1 MNTTLSVLFRRMRT
15 PLIVLIGAYAVAIAG
30 FTIVPGIDAEGQP
43 WTMNFLH
50 ALYVV
55 SYTGSTIGFGEIPHE
70 FTDAQRMWTIVCIYM
85 TVFAWLY
92 AIGSLVALA
101 RDETFREV
109 LKRRQLHRSIRHM
122 DEPFY
127 LVCGYGD
134 TGRILV
140 DDLAWRNRRVVVVD
154 WARSAIRALAL
165 NDHGIRIPGF
175 QFDAAIP
182 DHLLQAGLQSRWC
195 AGLIAVTDDD
205 EVNLKIAIAGRLLH
219 QNLNVIAC
227 ANSQD
232 TASNMASF
240 ETGHV
245 IRASEEFA
253 RRVMLA
259 ITRPDTYR
267 LYERLT
273 EAGAPEKW
281 EPDADL
287 KGTWI
292 LCGFNQYGQ
301 ALQRGLAEAGIRVR
315 VIDAESAETD
325 LPDDSIAGR
334 SSQTET
340 LEKAG
345 IGDATGLV
353 AMHDSDAENLST
365 IMTARML
372 NPHILVISR
381 ENQAHNRQLFAEA
394 GTHLAASISG
404 IIASAIRPILE
415 APLAL
420 SFIERVLEQEDRR
433 NGECLAQLDVLVG
446 DDRLEF
452 WSSRISERRTP
463 ALAESLESGL
473 AVSAGDLMRDPRDR
487 TERLSAVL
495 LMIRRDDQDIMFPE
509 SDFQVAV
516 GDRILFCGT
525 PEAGELMWA
534 SAIDRDLLHYLRT
547 GQSRSGAWLWRG
559 VTSTQPE

>member
-15 PLIVLIGAYAVAIAG
+15 PLIVLIGAYAIAIAG
-30 FTIVPGIDAEGQP
+30 FTIVPGIDAKGQP

-109 LKRRQLHRSIRHM
+109 LKLRALHRSIRHM

-127 LVCGYGD
+127 LVCGFGD
-134 TGRILV
+134 SGRILV
-140 DDLAWRNRRVVVVD
+140 DDLTRRNRRVVVVD

-165 NDHGIRIPGF
+165 HDHGIRIPGF

-205 EVNLKIAIAGRLLH
+205 EVNLKIAITGRLLH

-245 IRASEEFA
+245 IRAAEEFA
-253 RRVMLA
+253 RRVVLA
-259 ITRPDTYR
+259 IARPDTYR

-301 ALQRGLAEAGIRVR
+301 ALRRGLAEAGIQVR
-315 VIDAESAETD
+315 VIDAENAEED
-325 LPDDSIAGR
+325 LPEGGIAGR
-334 SSQTET
+334 SSGAET

-372 NPHILVISR
+372 NPDLLLISR

-433 NGECLAQLDVLVG
+433 NGECLAQLEELVG

-452 WSSRISERRTP
+452 WSSRISERRSP
-463 ALAESLESGL
+463 ALAESLESGS
-473 AVSAGDLMRDPRDR
+473 AVSAGDLLRDPRNR
-487 TERLSAVL
+487 NERLSAAL
-495 LMIRRDDQDIMFPE
+495 LMIRREDRDIMFPE
-509 SDFQVAV
+509 PDSRLAV

-534 SAIDRDLLHYLRT
+534 SAVDADLLHYLQT

-559 VTSTQPE
+559 VTSTQSE

>member
-1 MNTTLSVLFRRMRT
+1 MRT
-15 PLIVLIGAYAVAIAG
+15 PLIVLIGAYAIAIAG
-30 FTIVPGIDAEGQP
+30 FTVIPGVDPEGQP

-92 AIGSLVALA
+92 AIGSLIGLA
-101 RDETFREV
+101 RDDAFRAV
-109 LKRRQLHRSIRHM
+109 LKLRQLRRGISHM

-134 TGRILV
+134 SGRILV
-140 DDLAWRNRRVVVVD
+140 EDLTRRGRRVVVVD
-154 WARSAIRALAL
+154 LSGDAIRALAMR
-165 NDHGIRIPGF
+165 DHWIHVPGF

-195 AGLIAVTDDD
+195 AGLIAATDND
-205 EVNLKIAIAGRLLH
+205 EVNLKITIAGRLLN
-219 QNLNVIAC
+219 QKLNVIGC
-227 ANSQD
+227 AD
-232 TASNMASF
+232 TEETAGNMASF
-240 ETGHV
+240 RTDHV
-245 IRASEEFA
+245 VRGVEEFA
-253 RRVMLA
+253 RRVTLA

-292 LCGFNQYGQ
+292 LCGFNAYGQ
-301 ALQRGLAEAGIRVR
+301 ALQDQLAQAGIRVR
-315 VIDAESAETD
+315 IIDDEHSEQD
-325 LPDDSIAGR
+325 LPEDSTRGR
-334 SSQTET
+334 SSRAET
-340 LEKAG
+340 LERAG
-345 IGDATGLV
+345 VGDATGLV
-353 AMHDSDAENLST
+353 VMHDNDAENLST
-365 IMTARML
+365 IITARML
-372 NPHILVISR
+372 NPKLLLIAR
-381 ENQAHNRQLFAEA
+381 ENHAHNRRLFAEA

-420 SFIERVLEQEDRR
+420 SYIQRILEQDDRR
-433 NGECLAQLDVLVG
+433 NRECLAQLDELVG
-446 DDRLEF
+446 DRRLEF
-452 WSSRISERRTP
+452 WSSRISDRRTP
-463 ALAESLESGL
+463 ALAQAIEEGTKLR
-473 AVSAGDLMRDPRDR
+473 AGDLMRDPRDR
-487 TERLSAVL
+487 DERLAAVL
-495 LMIRRDDQDIMFPE
+495 LMIRHEDQDILYPDPE
-509 SDFQVAV
+509 RQLAV

-525 PEAGELMWA
+525 PSAGELMQA
-534 SAIDRDLLHYLRT
+534 VAVDHELLHYLCT
-547 GQSRSGAWLWRG
+547 GESRSGTWLWRASG
-559 VTSTQPE
+559 SPQPE